1 MLPVEINYFQLIAN
15 ASLVVQFV
23 LLILLLFSVAT
34 WAIIF
39 IKFRYLR
46 KAFLESADFTEIF
59 WRSRDLSGAFAR
71 AKQFDISPV
80 ARVFRIGYLE
90 LKRIRRAS
98 VPETSE
104 KPEDDPMGDRNPSS
118 ANVQRALRR
127 AGLPGMRE
135 KFEDDPMGD
144 RISSSVNV
152 QRAFRRAGL
161 PGTREKSVD
170 DAMGNRIS
178 GSDNVQ
184 RALRRA
190 ITSEITR
197 MTQLVPFLATTGNTA
212 PFIGLFGTVWG
223 IMNSFHGIG
232 VRGSANLAV
241 VAPGIA
247 EALIATAAGLAVA
260 IPSVIFFNHFTQ
272 KIRTIES
279 ELHSFSADFI
289 NIIERDIF
297 QSKRSGK

>member
-1 MLPVEINYFQLIAN
+1 MLPVEIDYFHLIAN

-23 LLILLLFSVAT
+23 LLLLLLFSVAS

-46 KAFLESADFTEIF
+46 KAFLESADFTEFF
-59 WRSRDLSGAFAR
+59 WKSRDLSGAFAR
-71 AKQFDISPV
+71 AKQFDMSPV

-90 LKRIRRAS
+90 LKRIS
-98 VPETSE
+98 
-104 KPEDDPMGDRNPSS
+104 
-118 ANVQRALRR
+118 R
-127 AGLPGMRE
+127 AGGP
-135 KFEDDPMGD
+135 
-144 RISSSVNV
+144 V
-152 QRAFRRAGL
+152 
-161 PGTREKSVD
+161 TREKSDD
-170 DAMGNRIS
+170 DAMSNRIS

-197 MTQLVPFLATTGNTA
+197 MTQLVPFLATTGNTS

-297 QSKRSGK
+297 QNRRSGK